1 MALVLEKDN
10 GGKMCVKSIIGR
22 VKWNGNSA
30 WLKTHQDAFKK
41 LNSNFQPVSLIQKPA
56 LITQVKNL
64 HSVLC
69 PIHMYHQECEHNRF
83 SVLLTIKNHK

>member
-41 LNSNFQPVSLIQKPA
+41 LNSNFQLVSLIQKPA
-56 LITQVKNL
+56 VD
-64 HSVLC
+64 HSGEKYTLCVLC
-69 PIHMYHQECEHNRF
+69 PIHVPPR
-83 SVLLTIKNHK
+83 I